1 MHSLFKRSGYWI
13 LPIIVTALVQG
24 GCARS
29 DLSESATPQK
39 PDLVIQGGYLLD
51 MISDEPD
58 ARLIKGL
65 VVRGGRIERI
75 LELGSSE
82 VLPGSTSVIDGRG
95 LYILPGFVDSHIHF
109 RPWFPRP
116 FIHYGVTTVMDTAP
130 CPDCAEDSGQDPN
143 EWILKQKESLAAP
156 DALGPAMFV
165 TGMKLDGPTGK
176 KEPNVYTIR
185 SLDEIAPRVQ
195 FLADLGVSG
204 IKVEESLTPAFR
216 RRVVEEAEKH
226 NMPVVGHSREAQESI
241 AAGMKFIEHMLP
253 IARSLV
259 PEDAV
264 AGEHTMDLDRAP
276 SLIELMIQNRVYLNP
291 TLLARY
297 GHLSDRAEAFAQQDA
312 ELLRSSLFDDVPS
325 DVRAV
330 MLSSFL
336 RAAKMP
342 EEQRRQA
349 REGLRRV
356 EAFVRDFSARGGLLL
371 AGTDSIGGRVPGVSM
386 QRELQLLV
394 DAGVSPYKA
403 LLGATRLASD
413 FMRMSDHIGTLQSGR
428 QADIV
433 ILGANPVETISATED
448 IRYVMRR
455 GVVMRGRV
463 NDTAMTSQLFR
474 GMRTLASCQAPA
486 SLVGPSAMISR
497 GLLCT

>member
-1 MHSLFKRSGYWI
+1 MRSLFKRSGYWV
-13 LPIIVTALVQG
+13 LPVIVTALVQG

-29 DLSESATPQK
+29 DSSGTAALPQQ

-51 MISDEPD
+51 MVSDEPH
-58 ARLIKGL
+58 ARSIKGL
-65 VVRGGRIERI
+65 VVRAGKIDRI

-82 VLPGSTSVIDGRG
+82 ALPNGSQVIDGQG

-109 RPWFPRP
+109 RPWFPEP

-130 CPDCAEDSGQDPN
+130 CPDCGEESGKDPN
-143 EWILKQKESLAAP
+143 EWILRYQESLNAP
-156 DALGPAMFV
+156 DAIGPAMFV
-165 TGMKLDGPTGK
+165 TGMKLDGTGGK

-185 SLDEIAPRVQ
+185 SLDEIAPRVE
-195 FLADLGVSG
+195 FLANLGVSG
-204 IKVEESLTPAFR
+204 IKVEESLPPAFR
-216 RRVVEEAEKH
+216 RRVIEEAEKH
-226 NMPVVGHSREAQESI
+226 NLPVVGHSREARESI
-241 AAGMKFIEHMLP
+241 AAGMKFIEHMMP

-259 PEDAV
+259 PEGAV
-264 AGEHTMDLDRAP
+264 AAEYTMDLDRAS

-312 ELLRSSLFDDVPS
+312 ELLRSSVFDDVPG

-342 EEQRRQA
+342 EGERRQA
-349 REGLRRV
+349 REGFRRV

-371 AGTDSIGGRVPGVSM
+371 AGTDSVGGRVPGISM

-403 LLGATRLASD
+403 LLGATRLASQ
-413 FMRMSDHIGTLQSGR
+413 FMRMSDSIGTLQTGR
-428 QADIV
+428 QADIL
-433 ILGANPVETISATED
+433 ILGANPVDAISATEE
-448 IRYVMRR
+448 IRYVIRR
-455 GVVMRGRV
+455 GLVIR
-463 NDTAMTSQLFR
+463 
-474 GMRTLASCQAPA
+474 AP
-486 SLVGPSAMISR
+486 R
-497 GLLCT
+497 E